1 MPPVGLLFPKGCDRN
16 ICTTY
21 RGDPKSLHRAERS
34 LFMTS
39 RLADRLRAER
49 RRRFVGRTDECA
61 LFKGA
66 VLAPELPFLVLHIYG
81 PGGIGKTT
89 LLNEFAG
96 VCADNE
102 IPVIRLDASTTEPFP
117 EAFSEALQRE
127 VGRDCEGAPLS
138 WLANCTERQVLLID
152 TYENLAPLDD
162 WVRNSLLP
170 QLSDNI
176 LVVLA
181 GRFPPTAPWR
191 TDPGWQSLLCTVSLR
206 NLSPEE
212 GRSYLVERKIPLV
225 QHRAVLEF
233 THGHPL
239 ALSLVADH
247 FVQRPD
253 LSFEAQVEPD
263 IVKLLLERFV
273 NSGLDL
279 QQRLA
284 LETSALVRCTTESL
298 LAEILELPDASEPF
312 NWLRN
317 LSFMETGVDGLYP
330 HDLAREVLVA
340 DLRWRNRER
349 YIDLHRRAR
358 NYYTERLRDAGQ
370 QLLFDYIFLHRDN
383 PVVRPSFE
391 WRQQSRLRVDHF
403 RSDDLGTMLAAVERF
418 ESKASADLAAYWC
431 KQQPEALQIF
441 RDQSQKPVGFLMA
454 LALERTEATERAQ
467 DPALQKAWD
476 YLQSHAPLRS
486 GEGATHFRFWMGHE
500 TYHSVSPVQ
509 SLITVQMVRH
519 YLMTPGLAFS
529 FFPVRNPEHWAA
541 VFAYADLVRIPEA
554 DYTVDGVFYGIY
566 GHDWRVVPPIAWLAR
581 LAEREIAL
589 AVPPKI
595 RPSTPTLVALS
606 QAEFIQALRTA
617 LRDYTQPENLRTNPL
632 LRSRLVIER
641 GAAQQQEAVPA
652 LKELIKEVVE
662 SLQASP
668 KQSKA
673 YRALLYTY
681 LQPMANQE
689 LVAERL
695 DLPFS
700 TYRRHLSA
708 GLTQIQTMLWQRE
721 LQG

>member
-1 MPPVGLLFPKGCDRN
+1 
-16 ICTTY
+16 
-21 RGDPKSLHRAERS
+21 
-34 LFMTS
+34 MTS

-49 RRRFVGRTDECA
+49 HRRFVGRSNECA
-61 LFKGA
+61 LFQEA
-66 VLAPELPFLVLHIYG
+66 LLAPELPFLVLHIYG
-81 PGGIGKTT
+81 LGGIGKTS
-89 LLNEFAG
+89 LLNQFTG
-96 VCADNE
+96 ICADRE
-102 IPVIRLDASTTEPFP
+102 IPVIRLDASTMEPFP

-127 VGRDCEGAPLS
+127 IGRDCEGVPLH
-138 WLANCTERQVLLID
+138 WLASCTQRQVLMID

-181 GRFPPTAPWR
+181 GRLPPTAPWR
-191 TDPGWQSLLCTVSLR
+191 TDPGWQSLLRTLPLR

-212 GRSYLVERKIPLV
+212 GRTYLVERKIPQK

-247 FVQRPD
+247 FTQQPD
-253 LSFEAQVEPD
+253 LSFEPQVAPD

-273 NSGLDL
+273 NAGLDL

-284 LETSALVRCTTESL
+284 LEASALVRRTTESL
-298 LAEILELPDASEPF
+298 LAEMLELPDASAVF
-312 NWLRN
+312 TWLRN
-317 LSFMETGVDGLYP
+317 LSFMEAGADGLYP
-330 HDLAREVLVA
+330 HDLAREVLIA

-358 NYYTERLRDAGQ
+358 NYYSTRIRDAGQ
-370 QLLFDYIFLHRDN
+370 QVLFDYIFLHRDN
-383 PVVRPSFE
+383 PVIRPSFE
-391 WRQQSRLRVDHF
+391 WRQQSQLSVDHF
-403 RSDDLGTMLAAVERF
+403 RPSDLGAMLAAVERF
-418 ESKASADLAAYWC
+418 ENRASADLAAYWC
-431 KQQPEALQIF
+431 KRQPKALHIF
-441 RDQSQKPVGFLMA
+441 RDNSLQPVGFLMA
-454 LALERTEATERAQ
+454 LALERTDETDRAQ

-476 YLQSHAPLRS
+476 YLQTHAPLRS

-500 TYHSVSPVQ
+500 TYHSVSPIQ

-519 YLMTPGLAFS
+519 YLTTPKLAFS

-554 DYTVDGVFYGIY
+554 DYTVEGIAYGVYS
-566 GHDWRVVPPIAWLAR
+566 HDWRVVPPVAWLAR

-589 AVPPKI
+589 AVPTPI
-595 RPSTPTLVALS
+595 TTPAPTLVALS
-606 QAEFIQALRTA
+606 QPEFAQALRTA
-617 LRDYTQPENLRTNPL
+617 LRDYTQTESLRNNPL

-641 GAAQQQEAVPA
+641 TAAQQQEAVPV
-652 LKELIKEVVE
+652 LKDLLKEVVE
-662 SLQASP
+662 SLQSTP

-700 TYRRHLSA
+700 TYRRHLST
-708 GLTQIQTMLWQRE
+708 GLTQIQTLLWQRE

>member
-1 MPPVGLLFPKGCDRN
+1 
-16 ICTTY
+16 
-21 RGDPKSLHRAERS
+21 
-34 LFMTS
+34 MTP

-61 LFKGA
+61 LFQEA
-66 VLAPELPFLVLHIYG
+66 LLALELPFLILHIHG
-81 PGGIGKTT
+81 PGGIGKTS
-89 LLNEFAG
+89 LLNQFAG
-96 VCADNE
+96 ICADRG
-102 IPVIRLDASTTEPFP
+102 IPVIRLDASTMEPFA
-117 EAFSEALQRE
+117 EAFSEALQQE
-127 VGRDCEGAPLS
+127 MGRDCEGAPLN
-138 WLANCTERQVLLID
+138 WLASCTQRQVLLID

-170 QLSDNI
+170 QLSDNL

-181 GRFPPTAPWR
+181 GRLPPTAPWR
-191 TDPGWQSLLCTVSLR
+191 TDLGWQSLLHILPLR
-206 NLSPEE
+206 NLSPAE
-212 GRSYLVERKIPLV
+212 GRTYLTERKIPQG

-247 FVQRPD
+247 FSQQPD
-253 LSFEAQVEPD
+253 LSFEPQVAPD

-273 NSGLDL
+273 NAGLGL

-284 LETSALVRCTTESL
+284 LEASALVRRTTEGL
-298 LAEILELPDASEPF
+298 LAEILELPDGSAVF
-312 NWLRN
+312 TWLRN

-330 HDLAREVLVA
+330 HDLAREVLIA

-358 NYYTERLRDAGQ
+358 NYYSARLRETGQ

-383 PVVRPSFE
+383 PIIRPSFE
-391 WRQQSRLRVDHF
+391 WRQQSQLTVDHF
-403 RSDDLGTMLAAVERF
+403 RPSDLGAMLAAVERF
-418 ESKASADLAAYWC
+418 ESKTAADLAAYWC
-431 KQQPEALQIF
+431 KRQPESLQIF
-441 RDQSQKPVGFLMA
+441 RDNSLQPVGFLMA
-454 LALERTEATERAQ
+454 LALERTEETDRAQ
-467 DPALQKAWD
+467 DPALQKAWN
-476 YLQSHAPLRS
+476 YLQTHAPLRS

-519 YLMTPGLAFS
+519 YLTTPKLAFS

-554 DYTVDGVFYGIY
+554 DYTVEGIAYGIY
-566 GHDWRVVPPIAWLAR
+566 GHDWRVVPPVAWLAR

-589 AVPPKI
+589 AVPTPMTT
-595 RPSTPTLVALS
+595 PAPTLVALS
-606 QAEFIQALRTA
+606 QPEFAQALRTA
-617 LRDYTQPENLRTNPL
+617 LRDYTQTESLRNNPL

-641 GAAQQQEAVPA
+641 SAVQKQEAVPV
-652 LKELIKEVVE
+652 LKDLLKEVVE
-662 SLQASP
+662 SLQSTP

-708 GLTQIQTMLWQRE
+708 GLIQIQTLLWQRE

>member
-1 MPPVGLLFPKGCDRN
+1 V
-16 ICTTY
+16 
-21 RGDPKSLHRAERS
+21 
-34 LFMTS
+34 TS

-61 LFKGA
+61 IFQAAL
-66 VLAPELPFLVLHIYG
+66 LAPELPFLVLHIYG
-81 PGGIGKTT
+81 PGGIGKTS
-89 LLNEFAG
+89 LLNQFSG
-96 VCADNE
+96 ICADQE
-102 IPVIRLDASTTEPFP
+102 IPVIRLDASTMEPFP

-127 VGRDCEGAPLS
+127 IGRDCEGAPLN
-138 WLANCTERQVLLID
+138 WLTSCTERQVLMID

-170 QLSDNI
+170 QLSDKF

-181 GRFPPTAPWR
+181 GRLPPTAPWR
-191 TDPGWQSLLCTVSLR
+191 SDPGWQSLLHTLPLR
-206 NLSPEE
+206 NLSPQES
-212 GRSYLVERKIPLV
+212 RTYLVEHQIPQG

-247 FVQRPD
+247 FTQQPD
-253 LSFEAQVEPD
+253 LSFESQVAPD

-273 NSGLDL
+273 NAGLDL

-284 LETSALVRCTTESL
+284 LEATALVRRTTEGL

-312 NWLRN
+312 HWLRN
-317 LSFMETGVDGLYP
+317 LSFMETGADGLYP
-330 HDLAREVLVA
+330 HDLAREVLIA

-358 NYYTERLRDAGQ
+358 NYYSARLRDTGQ
-370 QLLFDYIFLHRDN
+370 QVLFDYIFLHRDN
-383 PVVRPSFE
+383 PIIRPSFE
-391 WRQQSRLRVDHF
+391 WQQQSQLSVDHF
-403 RSDDLGTMLAAVERF
+403 RPSDLGAMLAAVERF
-418 ESKASADLAAYWC
+418 ESETSADLADYWC
-431 KQQPEALQIF
+431 KQQPESLQIF
-441 RDQSQKPVGFLMA
+441 RDHNQQPVGFLMA
-454 LALERTEATERAQ
+454 LALERTEEKDRAQ

-476 YLQSHAPLRS
+476 YLQTHAPLRS
-486 GEGATHFRFWMGHE
+486 GEGATHFRFWMGLE
-500 TYHSVSPVQ
+500 TYHSISPVQ

-519 YLMTPGLAFS
+519 YLTTPRLAFS

-554 DYTVDGVFYGIY
+554 DYTVEGITYGVY
-566 GHDWRVVPPIAWLAR
+566 GHDWRVVPPVAWLAR

-589 AVPPKI
+589 AVPSPTTI
-595 RPSTPTLVALS
+595 PAPTLVALS
-606 QAEFIQALRTA
+606 QPEFAQALRTA
-617 LRDYTQPENLRTNPL
+617 LRDYTQSESLRNNPL
-632 LRSRLVIER
+632 LRSRLVIECS
-641 GAAQQQEAVPA
+641 AAQKQEAVHV
-652 LKELIKEVVE
+652 LKDLLKEVVE
-662 SLQASP
+662 SLQSTP
-668 KQSKA
+668 KQNKA

-708 GLTQIQTMLWQRE
+708 GLSQIQTLLWQRE